1 MTSSTTSSRL
11 GGVRPLAL
19 DDEERPSHEDFNYG
33 ETFFTRGLFRPRWL
47 RRRSCRPSSAA

>member
-11 GGVRPLAL
+11 SGLRPLVL

-33 ETFFTRGLFRPRWL
+33 ETFFTRGLFHPRWL
-47 RRRSCRPSSAA
+47 RRRSS